1 MGLARILLR
10 AFFFIIYQI
19 TEMYE
24 YKHPRPGYTADVV
37 LLSRNANLTLSVLLV
52 RRGGE
57 PFKGAWA
64 LPGGFVEEG
73 ETSVEAAMR
82 ELKEET
88 GIEITDPEDL
98 GLIGI
103 YDAPGRDPRGWNI
116 SAAYTASVEGTPSAK
131 GGDDAAEA
139 KWFDV
144 DELPE
149 LAFDHE
155 QIVSDVMFLL
165 DEEA

>member
-1 MGLARILLR
+1 
-10 AFFFIIYQI
+10 
-19 TEMYE
+19 MYE

-37 LLSRNANLTLSVLLV
+37 LLSCDASFTPHVLLI

-73 ETSVEAAMR
+73 ETSVQAAMR

-88 GIEITDPEDL
+88 GIELSDSDEL
-98 GLIGI
+98 QLIGI
-103 YDAPGRDPRGWNI
+103 YDTPGRDPRGWTI
-116 SAAYTASVEGTPSAK
+116 SAAYVASVDNMPSTK

-139 KWFDV
+139 KWF
-144 DELPE
+144 ELPNLPE
-149 LAFDHE
+149 LAFDHK
-155 QIVSDVMFLL
+155 QIMSGLLQMLSD
-165 DEEA
+165 EK

>member
-1 MGLARILLR
+1 
-10 AFFFIIYQI
+10 
-19 TEMYE
+19 MYE

-37 LLSRNANLTLSVLLV
+37 LLSRGTSFELTVLLI

-57 PFKGAWA
+57 PFKGSWA

-73 ETSVEAAMR
+73 ETSIEAAMR

-88 GIEITDPEDL
+88 GIEFTDSDDL

-103 YDAPGRDPRGWNI
+103 YDTPGRDPRGWTI
-116 SAAYTASVEGTPSAK
+116 SAAYTASVGGEPEAK
-131 GGDDAAEA
+131 GGDDAIEA
-139 KWFDV
+139 KWFAV

-155 QIVSDVMFLL
+155 KIINDVLILL
-165 DEEA
+165 GNSEGE